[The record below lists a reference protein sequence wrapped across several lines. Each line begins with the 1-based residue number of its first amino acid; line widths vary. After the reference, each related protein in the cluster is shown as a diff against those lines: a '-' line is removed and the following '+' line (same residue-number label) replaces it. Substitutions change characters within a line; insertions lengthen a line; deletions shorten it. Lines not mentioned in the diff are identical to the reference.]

1 MPAVRVVP
9 KPSHKAF
16 NPEIELIQIQSGG
29 WEWDAAHGGCGAVPT
44 LLSIWD
50 CPTRMRTLEARM
62 ETQKLSRIMER
73 SDLMNLGAE
82 SHGAGG
88 LDCPSPSPPCPTSP
102 KCYGSCPDSGMVPTL
117 TLTLTLS

>member
-1 MPAVRVVP
+1 M
-9 KPSHKAF
+9 
-16 NPEIELIQIQSGG
+16 
-29 WEWDAAHGGCGAVPT
+29 PT

-62 ETQKLSRIMER
+62 ETQKLSRMMER

-88 LDCPSPSPPCPTSP
+88 LDCPLPIPS
-102 KCYGSCPDSGMVPTL
+102 
-117 TLTLTLS
+117 LSHVSKVLRELP